1 MKNGQGP
8 SRSRLTFILGLTL
21 LFGILGS
28 ALAQPYPPRSVG
40 AIQLDSDEEK
50 EGSPIERERF
60 WAARRGGIP
69 YKAIVEARRQADR
82 LLPEGRL
89 PRRDGRSADAKAL
102 IPGGSWTSFGPRPI
116 SASGAWYAGRVTS
129 IAVDPVVPSTVYA
142 GGANGGVWKST
153 DSGSSWTP
161 MAGESSLATLAIGS
175 IAVDPTNHN
184 VVYAGTGE
192 PNGSDSQGGQGIFK
206 STNAGGSWTLIASD
220 TFTPSSTTSRILVGP
235 TGTVWMAS
243 SLGLFFSNDGGT
255 TWKRRKPVH
264 GFANG
269 VVSDV
274 AMSPDG
280 NLLYASVLS
289 VGLFRSNDGGTSWVQ
304 LTSGLPAAASWS
316 RSRIAIAP
324 SNPQVAYVIINP
336 ITNSSFFT
344 ANGGASWTLL
354 NTSIP
359 NSNTQGGYNMEI
371 AVDPLNANVVYVGAV
386 GLSVNT
392 SGTGGGGW
400 TNVSNDIHV
409 DQHALAFPPCSAS
422 PCSYYSGNDGGVW
435 FLRPQGSPTSVIAD
449 NKNFN
454 LVITEFTGGDAG
466 INFVTD
472 PRAIAGSQD
481 NGTEVYVRDDPN
493 KSNPS
498 EWTFT
503 LGADGGYAYL
513 DHNPATPNFA
523 YAEQQSSFGLF
534 KSDFWGYTW
543 FLFNQGISG
552 LPVAFYPF
560 YTPDRLDN
568 QHFAYA
574 ANSGV
579 YEIIANLGNW
589 YRSSQDLGGT
599 PSALAIAPSNSAVI
613 YAGLSGGRVYRT
625 AAAHANGAQSTWA
638 LRNGSLPAGLFV
650 NSLAVDTNNQDLVYL
665 AGATF
670 AGTPQAVYKSTN
682 GGQTWTNI
690 SGNLPAAIP
699 AYSIVTYFAGATRVL
714 VVGTDIGVYFSTN
727 EGVSWTSLN
736 QGLPRTRISQLA
748 IDRDQTTLIAFTG
761 GRGAFSMNIG
771 G

>member
-1 MKNGQGP
+1 MKNRQG
-8 SRSRLTFILGLTL
+8 SSRLPRTFALGLTL
-21 LFGILGS
+21 LFSVLS
-28 ALAQPYPPRSVG
+28 STLAQQSPPRSVG
-40 AIQLDSDEEK
+40 AVQSDSDEER

-60 WAARRGGIP
+60 WATRRGGIP

-82 LLPEGRL
+82 LPEGKL
-89 PRRDGRSADAKAL
+89 PRRDGRGVGPKAL

-116 SASGAWYAGRVTS
+116 SAGGAWYAGRVTS
-129 IAVDPVVPSTVYA
+129 IAVDPVTPGTVYA

-153 DSGSSWTP
+153 DSGASWTP

-192 PNGSDSQGGQGIFK
+192 PNGSADSHGGQGIFK

-220 TFTPSSTTSRILVGP
+220 IFTPGSTIPRVLVGP
-235 TGTVWMAS
+235 TGTVWVAS
-243 SLGLFFSNDGGT
+243 NSGLYFSNDGGVN
-255 TWKRRKPVH
+255 WKRRKPVH

-269 VVSDV
+269 AVQDV

-280 NLLYASVLS
+280 NLLYASVF
-289 VGLFRSNDGGTSWVQ
+289 VAGLFRSNDGGTSWTQ
-304 LTSGLPAAASWS
+304 LTSGLPAANSWG
-316 RSRIAIAP
+316 RSRIAIAR
-324 SNPQVAYVIINP
+324 SNPQIAYVIINP
-336 ITNSSFFT
+336 IVNNSFFT
-344 ANGGASWTLL
+344 TNGGTSWASL

-371 AVDPLNANVVYVGAV
+371 AVDPLNANVVYVGAI

-392 SGTGGGGW
+392 NGTGGGGW
-400 TNVSNDIHV
+400 TNVSNDIHS
-409 DQHALAFPPCSAS
+409 DQHALAFPFCSAS
-422 PCSYYSGNDGGVW
+422 PCSYYIGNDGGVW
-435 FLRPQGSPTSVIAD
+435 FLRPQGSPTSVAAD
-449 NKNFN
+449 NKNFS

-472 PRAIAGSQD
+472 PRAIGGSQD

-513 DHNPATPNFA
+513 DHNSATRNFA
-523 YAEQQSSFGLF
+523 YAEQQSNLGLF
-534 KSDFWGYTW
+534 KSDFWGYSW
-543 FLFNQGISG
+543 FLFNQGLAG

-560 YTPDRLDN
+560 YTPDRIDN

-574 ANSGV
+574 ANNGV
-579 YEIIANLGNW
+579 YEIIANVGSW

-599 PSALAIAPSNSAVI
+599 PPALAIAPSNSAVI

-625 AAAHANGAQSTWA
+625 GAAHVNGVQSTWA
-638 LRNGSLPAGLFV
+638 LRNGGLPTGLFV
-650 NSLAVDTNNQDLVYL
+650 NSLVVDTNNQDQVYL

-670 AGTPQAVYKSTN
+670 SGVPEAVFKSTN

-690 SGNLPAAIP
+690 SGNLPAAVP

-727 EGVSWTSLN
+727 EGISWTSLN
-736 QGLPRTRISQLA
+736 QGLPRTRISQLS